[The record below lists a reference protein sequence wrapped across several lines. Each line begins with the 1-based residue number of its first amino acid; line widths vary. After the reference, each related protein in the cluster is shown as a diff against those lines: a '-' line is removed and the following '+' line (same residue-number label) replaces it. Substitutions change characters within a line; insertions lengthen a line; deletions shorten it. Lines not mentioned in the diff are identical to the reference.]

1 MHPNKRV
8 KAVEVCEAEALL
20 MGGSYLKSP
29 HAFILPELVFVCAD
43 TMEGL
48 NYDQVVERGQE
59 YLTVKS
65 GNTRPT
71 LAKIMFEIM
80 VKRLSK

>member
-1 MHPNKRV
+1 
-8 KAVEVCEAEALL
+8 
-20 MGGSYLKSP
+20 
-29 HAFILPELVFVCAD
+29 
-43 TMEGL
+43 MEGL